1 MAVFGGKLPRNYP
14 EPANIVPKRHL
25 LPRNATLRSGGDDV
39 TRSSLRVV
47 PSPQH
52 QLDNG
57 AKQHS
62 IENHL
67 PHPRLAFGLCRG
79 GGWSAAGRRRCPH
92 LKKSAHAPLFLC
104 VSPLF
109 SAAPRLSFALAVVL
123 DAARAA
129 RAAAAMITAVAAAVS
144 AAAVVLLVS
153 VITCVVV
160 ML

>member
-1 MAVFGGKLPRNYP
+1 M
-14 EPANIVPKRHL
+14 
-25 LPRNATLRSGGDDV
+25 

-47 PSPQH
+47 FP
-52 QLDNG
+52 
-57 AKQHS
+57 
-62 IENHL
+62 L
-67 PHPRLAFGLCRG
+67 PVLPNLAPT
-79 GGWSAAGRRRCPH
+79 PH

-109 SAAPRLSFALAVVL
+109 LAAPRLSFALAVVL

-153 VITCVVV
+153 VITSVVV
-160 ML
+160 MLWWRVRSEW